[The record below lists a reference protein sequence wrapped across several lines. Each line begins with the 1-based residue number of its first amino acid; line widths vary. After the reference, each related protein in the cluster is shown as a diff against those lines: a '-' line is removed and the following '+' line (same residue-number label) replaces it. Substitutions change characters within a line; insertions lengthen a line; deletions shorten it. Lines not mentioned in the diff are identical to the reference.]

1 MGSHLLEAASLKE
14 AESRQHQVRSVDH
27 YTLCCRNEDT
37 SSMLFSVAARINS
50 LLPMVHLSRPFCY
63 IWHGAVCC
71 RITERKRFSWMSLS
85 VVNF

>member
-1 MGSHLLEAASLKE
+1 MGSHLLEAASLKD

-50 LLPMVHLSRPFCY
+50 LD
-63 IWHGAVCC
+63 
-71 RITERKRFSWMSLS
+71 RKS
-85 VVNF
+85 VV